1 MARRY
6 GGILVVAEKRHGGV
20 MLRGFSPPRGT
31 TASPHQVH
39 ISAAQADEPLRVLT
53 LGGPTLF
60 WDGVR
65 CIIDV
70 ESDLSV
76 IHDAPDPRTPDAV
89 VLTSLHRPHV
99 VLVDWELAGPTTLDM
114 VAALRTHAP
123 ESRIVVLSGR
133 DDPRIVPEL
142 LALGVRAYLSKSVTS
157 DELLAT
163 IRSVS
168 REEGR
173 VHLILSAGRRPVV
186 PGGGEFP
193 RERGGSR
200 AAPHSVRLSEREHD
214 VLSLAAEALS
224 NSQIARRLYIS
235 EGTVKRHMR
244 HVFKKLN
251 AVSRIDAVNKAIS
264 AALIPAPEVKGD
276 LPLPPDDLAHLRQ

>member
-1 MARRY
+1 M
-6 GGILVVAEKRHGGV
+6 H
-20 MLRGFSPPRGT
+20 T
-31 TASPHQVH
+31 
-39 ISAAQADEPLRVLT
+39 SAAQADEPLRVLT

-65 CIIDV
+65 CIIDI
-70 ESDLSV
+70 EPDLSV
-76 IHDAPDPRTPDAV
+76 IHDVPEPRTPDAV

-99 VLVDWELAGPTTLDM
+99 VLVDRELAGQTTLD
-114 VAALRTHAP
+114 VVGALRTHAP
-123 ESRIVVLSGR
+123 ESGIIVLSGQ
-133 DDPRIVPEL
+133 DDTRMVSEL
-142 LALGVRAYLSKSVTS
+142 LALGVRAYLSKTVTS

-168 REEGR
+168 RGEGR
-173 VHLILSAGRRPVV
+173 VHLILSAERRPAV
-186 PGGGEFP
+186 PGGEFP
-193 RERGGSR
+193 RERGGSPG
-200 AAPHSVRLSEREHD
+200 APHAVRLSQREHD

-244 HVFKKLN
+244 HVFNKLN

-264 AALIPAPEVKGD
+264 AALIPAPRVKGD
-276 LPLPPDDLAHLRQ
+276 RSQLPDELAHPHQ